1 MFTRCMLCKEKSIET
16 MEKINCNHGKLN
28 EHYGKK
34 TMTTFGKSMN
44 TMEKLSKN
52 MEKSMNRANGKC

>member
-1 MFTRCMLCKEKSIET
+1 MENSMNT
-16 MEKINCNHGKLN
+16 ME
-28 EHYGKK
+28 KK